1 MSIDTNIID
10 IVCCPVTRLPMEL
23 MPEKKLHEL
32 NRLIRD
38 SKLVS
43 RDGAV
48 LTVELREA
56 LITCD
61 AKIAYP
67 IENGIPILLE
77 GQGIVLSQLEST

>member
-1 MSIDTNIID
+1 
-10 IVCCPVTRLPMEL
+10 MEL